1 MIQTAKINRHALIP
15 AYTTDTPLDI
25 LLVEDVASDALLLRL
40 ALDASRMPYRLRSIH
55 NGDEVLPWLMQELK
69 KGRQALPDVL
79 LLDLG
84 LPCMDGFEVLAGIAA
99 ARPDIRAI
107 PIVILTGYEHFEYI
121 RQSYDLCVTA
131 YINKPCDSA
140 TIYEILARLRREKSA
155 SVKAC

>member
-1 MIQTAKINRHALIP
+1 MMQTAKISRPALIP
-15 AYTTDTPLDI
+15 SYTTDDPLDI

-40 ALDASRMPYRLRSIH
+40 ALDTSRMPYRLRSIRK
-55 NGDEVLPWLMQELK
+55 GDEVLPWLMQELK
-69 KGRQALPDVL
+69 NGRQALPDVL

-99 ARPDIRAI
+99 AKPDIRAI

-131 YINKPCDSA
+131 YINKPCDPA
-140 TIYEILARLRREKSA
+140 AIYEILARLRREKSVQ
-155 SVKAC
+155 VKIY